1 MPPLSG
7 SRYEPQHFKN
17 NKLALCGQGRLR
29 SACTSAQSD
38 QSLLCAQWLA
48 KDPMFLHA
56 DREDSYQ
63 PGLTV
68 DLLAV
73 GLWLIYKKKWVL
85 FHSDKNCS
93 KKQEI

>member
-17 NKLALCGQGRLR
+17 NKMAYVAREDTDQP
-29 SACTSAQSD
+29 AQSD

-56 DREDSYQ
+56 DSEDSYQ
-63 PGLTV
+63 PG
-68 DLLAV
+68 
-73 GLWLIYKKKWVL
+73 WIPRLI
-85 FHSDKNCS
+85 
-93 KKQEI
+93 